1 MKQNNY
7 CSLIGVITG
16 IMLAMTVTLIACSN
30 PSGGGG
36 GGTTAATPEQKAA
49 ELAGALGGKATAQGA
64 TVKITGSVPLQKNLI
79 VPAGVTLDVTA
90 ASAELLLGSVTLTV
104 NGTVNAGANKI
115 RLENTGG
122 ARTVETLV
130 IDATINGT
138 GIVNLTSK
146 GSLHIVGDGGDVTKK
161 LTLDGATLVGLP
173 DNNAPLITVNNGGEF
188 DMKSGKITGNTN
200 TRGSGGGVVVSGT
213 FTMDGGEIS
222 GNTSKSNNNQAG
234 GGGVSVGNNGNFT
247 MTDGTIS
254 GNTTY
259 ASNNTFGGGVHVYG
273 GVFTMKGGA
282 ISGNTTATAA
292 TATIGSHGGG
302 VHVSDYGTFTMEGGI
317 ISGNAATVANNRP
330 GGGVFVNSG
339 AAFIMKGGVI
349 YGKSDNST
357 FPAGANPSLANSAGN
372 GASLVVV
379 VSNSAT
385 AKYGTGEDIIPSP
398 NENTDDTLTGRQ

>member
-1 MKQNNY
+1 
-7 CSLIGVITG
+7 
-16 IMLAMTVTLIACSN
+16 MLAMTVTLIACSN

-36 GGTTAATPEQKAA
+36 GGIGGGTTTATQQAA

-64 TVKITGSVPLQKNLI
+64 TVKLTGNVGLTSNLT
-79 VPAGVTLDVTA
+79 VPAGVTLETNGKTL
-90 ASAELLLGSVTLTV
+90 SLGNNVTLTV
-104 NGTVNAGANKI
+104 NGTVNAGANQI
-115 RLENTGG
+115 RLENTGS
-122 ARTVETLV
+122 ARETVETLE
-130 IDATINGT
+130 IDATVNGT

-173 DNNAPLITVNNGGEF
+173 DNNEPLVRVNNGGEF
-188 DMKSGKITGNTN
+188 VMKSGKITGNTIIKDDFAG
-200 TRGSGGGVVVSGT
+200 GSGVRLDGGA
-213 FTMDGGEIS
+213 FIMEGGEIS
-222 GNTSKSNNNQAG
+222 GNNSKSNNGEAG
-234 GGGVSVGNNGNFT
+234 GGGVIVGNNGNFT

-259 ASNNTFGGGVHVYG
+259 ASNNTFGGGVHVSG

-292 TATIGSHGGG
+292 TATIGSHAGG
-302 VHVSDYGTFTMEGGI
+302 VHVCEYGTFTMEGGI

-357 FPAGANPSLANSAGN
+357 FPAGANPSLANSASAGN
-372 GASLVVV
+372 GASLAVNVR
-379 VSNSAT
+379 NSAT

-398 NENTDDTLTGRQ
+398 NESTDDTLTGRQ